1 MFNFLSGPDVAE
13 VDSEELQKKIS
24 DDEDLL
30 ILDVRTQSE
39 FRKDSIDPG
48 SGEIFNYSSRK
59 LLGGLPEE
67 VDEELSDQ
75 EIVVVCYEGNASQ
88 AVAAKL
94 DKKLDNQVKS
104 LKNGMT
110 GWRKN

>member
-1 MFNFLSGPDVAE
+1 MFNFFSGPDVDE

-24 DDEDLL
+24 GEKDLL
-30 ILDVRTQSE
+30 ILDVRTRSQ
-39 FRKDSIDPG
+39 FRKYSINPG

-59 LLGGLPEE
+59 LLGGLPED
-67 VDEELSDQ
+67 VDEELSNQ

-94 DKKLDNQVKS
+94 NKNLDNPVKS